1 MVIYLWISPGICSS
15 TQNRPGLSS
24 ASWTG
29 SIFAGLRQNICYQG
43 SEEVH
48 VDHHPLVVV
57 GAAVV
62 PAHNYSP
69 LDHGWITAAATW
81 RRSWSRSPR
90 PRPACWP
97 RWPAPPPA
105 PRPRATRTATAPC
118 CCSLRT
124 SHVNTVIMPLYV
136 MLCYIF
142 HSSSASPPDWE

>member
-1 MVIYLWISPGICSS
+1 MN
-15 TQNRPGLSS
+15 T
-24 ASWTG
+24 
-29 SIFAGLRQNICYQG
+29 CYQG

-62 PAHNYSP
+62 PAPHYSP

-81 RRSWSRSPR
+81 RRCWSRSPR

-105 PRPRATRTATAPC
+105 PRPGETRTATAPC
-118 CCSLRT
+118 CCSLCARGN
-124 SHVNTVIMPLYV
+124 NTVIMPLHV
-136 MLCYIF
+136 STNSGLQDGEAGGRHGEVISAVDDPRVAANKD
-142 HSSSASPPDWE
+142 SSSGSRYLHLQYH